1 MHAQTQTEETQNVIF
16 NNSLIAIIHCVKN
29 LILFL
34 SVLEISLLCTAETL
48 MQPTSNETESS
59 KISCSA
65 LLRNI
70 TKCNKMLRN
79 VDAYFTECDGMWT
92 RRPRNVTECN
102 SKSLNTC

>member
-48 MQPTSNETESS
+48 MQ
-59 KISCSA
+59 
-65 LLRNI
+65 LLLMKLLLMKLKAAKYHVVPYYGILQNV
-70 TKCNKMLRN
+70 TKCYEM
-79 VDAYFTECDGMWT
+79 
-92 RRPRNVTECN
+92 
-102 SKSLNTC
+102 

>member
-48 MQPTSNETESS
+48 MQ
-59 KISCSA
+59 
-65 LLRNI
+65 LLLMKLKAAKYHVVPYYGILQNV
-70 TKCNKMLRN
+70 TKCYEM
-79 VDAYFTECDGMWT
+79 
-92 RRPRNVTECN
+92 
-102 SKSLNTC
+102 